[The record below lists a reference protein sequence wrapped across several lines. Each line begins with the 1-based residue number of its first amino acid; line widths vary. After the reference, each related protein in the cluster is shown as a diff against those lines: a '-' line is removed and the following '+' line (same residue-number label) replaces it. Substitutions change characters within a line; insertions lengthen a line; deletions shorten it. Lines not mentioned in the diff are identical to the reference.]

1 MNHTRNVDGGLT
13 NIINLITNN
22 LKQQNYESERN

>member
-1 MNHTRNVDGGLT
+1 MNHTRNVDGGLLL
-13 NIINLITNN
+13 IIQITNN